1 VRVGGIGY
9 KLKSLESHPRSS
21 GVAGRNEMNQ
31 RKSNFSL
38 SIALVVAISFLISGL
53 PISAQETNV
62 ALVRGYRAGYTDG
75 YMAGYKDITDG
86 LTRELRR
93 HSEYSSANRTYTS
106 EFGKLEDFQDGYRQG
121 FEKGYS
127 HGFERRAFDSAVP
140 TDLKRRPDMETSE
153 IKSSSA
159 QPVSP
164 VIPSPASDEDS
175 SEEEVETDEE
185 EVIEE
190 DEAEEEVEEETE
202 APAPLPAPM
211 PSPMP
216 TPMPTPAP
224 TPTPAVSVAPTPTP
238 EPIREIVQTPR
249 QTDSGLDEIIV
260 KKDTMIILEMISR
273 LNSEASV
280 EGDRFQAKVVSPIG
294 LTDSIVEGRVSKIK
308 RPGRIFRRAELTLVF
323 ERIIFKDG
331 RSAELPAI
339 LTEVLPVRND
349 NVRAVDREGSVE
361 GKVFDR
367 GDGIRVTAIAGSAA
381 VVGAVV
387 AGPGGAAIGAGI
399 GALANVASTLSR
411 RGKDITIYPL
421 QQLRVRTTSEIR
433 LK

>member
-1 VRVGGIGY
+1 VRDVSIGY
-9 KLKSLESHPRSS
+9 KLDSLETRPRSS
-21 GVAGRNEMNQ
+21 GVTGLNQMNQ
-31 RKSNFSL
+31 RNSNFSL
-38 SIALVVAISFLISGL
+38 FIALAVTLSSLISGL
-53 PISAQETNV
+53 PISAQETKV

-86 LTRELRR
+86 LSRELRR
-93 HSEYSSANRTYTS
+93 HSEYSSANRTYIP
-106 EFGKLEDFQDGYRQG
+106 EFGKIEDFQDGYRQG
-121 FEKGYS
+121 FEKGYG
-127 HGFERRAFDSAVP
+127 HGFGRQAFDSAIP
-140 TDLKRRPDMETSE
+140 TDLKRRPETSATTVTTASPE
-153 IKSSSA
+153 
-159 QPVSP
+159 P
-164 VIPSPASDEDS
+164 VIPAVPVADSDDEPS
-175 SEEEVETDEE
+175 EVEVEK
-185 EVIEE
+185 
-190 DEAEEEVEEETE
+190 EEVEEKSEIPPPTPTPV
-202 APAPLPAPM
+202 PAPTPEVIVAPI
-211 PSPMP
+211 PS
-216 TPMPTPAP
+216 PTPAP
-224 TPTPAVSVAPTPTP
+224 TPETVETPSLS
-238 EPIREIVQTPR
+238 
-249 QTDSGLDEIIV
+249 DSGLDEVVV
-260 KKDTMIILEMISR
+260 KKDTMLILEMVNR
-273 LNSEASV
+273 LNSEASIV
-280 EGDRFQAKVVSPIG
+280 GDRFQAKVVSPLG
-294 LTDSIVEGRVSKIK
+294 LTDAIVEGRISKIR

-387 AGPGGAAIGAGI
+387 AGPGGAAVGAGI